1 MHCSYGRGLY
11 LEPAN
16 ITAAGS
22 TFTLNASSEAWS
34 PPERV
39 RALLRARRNKVTP
52 QPCGAAGALPALGGT
67 GAPTFT

>member
-1 MHCSYGRGLY
+1 MLRTG
-11 LEPAN
+11 
-16 ITAAGS
+16 AGS

-39 RALLRARRNKVTP
+39 LYLEPAEIKYALQL
-52 QPCGAAGALPALGGT
+52 CGAAGALPALGGA